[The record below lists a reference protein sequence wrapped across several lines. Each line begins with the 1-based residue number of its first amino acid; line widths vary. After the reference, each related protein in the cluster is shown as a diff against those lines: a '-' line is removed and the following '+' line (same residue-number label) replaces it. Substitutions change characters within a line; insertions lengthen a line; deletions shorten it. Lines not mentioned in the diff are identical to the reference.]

1 MDWLSDA
8 TGNLPP
14 FWRVLL
20 FAMLP
25 ILELRGA
32 IPWALFM
39 EKMPWLEAYLIAVL
53 GNAIPVVPLLL
64 FLGPAEKYLGKWKI
78 FRRFF
83 DWLFA
88 RTQRRGKLI
97 DRFKILGLILFVG
110 IPLPVTGAWTG
121 SAAAYVFG
129 IEKRKA
135 FPAILTGILM
145 AGVVVTLACKGVLGV
160 GGFFKDFRSH

>member
-39 EKMPWLEAYLIAVL
+39 EKMPWLEAYLISVL

-64 FLGPAEKYLGKWKI
+64 FLGPAE
-78 FRRFF
+78 
-83 DWLFA
+83 
-88 RTQRRGKLI
+88 
-97 DRFKILGLILFVG
+97 
-110 IPLPVTGAWTG
+110 
-121 SAAAYVFG
+121 
-129 IEKRKA
+129 
-135 FPAILTGILM
+135 
-145 AGVVVTLACKGVLGV
+145 
-160 GGFFKDFRSH
+160 